1 MVKGQGVSAP
11 LPHNFTTLGL
21 GINRRD
27 GMEIRSGEGIT
38 KGLVKFLPEDTMVPL
53 YVLFNGEG
61 EPTKYWEMPGLPE
74 KWLPTA
80 MTTMPIQLPIA
91 RERIEA
97 LKARMARRVVTYGPL
112 R

>member
-1 MVKGQGVSAP
+1 
-11 LPHNFTTLGL
+11 
-21 GINRRD
+21 
-27 GMEIRSGEGIT
+27 MEIRSGEGIT
-38 KGLVKFLPEDTMVPL
+38 KGLVKVVPEDTMVPI

-61 EPTKYWEMPGLPE
+61 QPTKYWELAGLPE

-80 MTTMPIQLPIA
+80 MTIIPIQLPIA

-97 LKARMARRVVTYGPL
+97 LKARMARRVIVYPSY